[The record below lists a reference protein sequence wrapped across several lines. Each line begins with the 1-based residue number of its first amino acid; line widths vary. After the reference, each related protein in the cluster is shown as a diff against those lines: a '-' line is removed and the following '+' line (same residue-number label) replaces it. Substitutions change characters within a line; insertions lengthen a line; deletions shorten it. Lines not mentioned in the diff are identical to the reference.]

1 MNCTFTWNKRRLFD
15 QRACV
20 AIMAKIMENP
30 LAKVLKVNNRRTSKY
45 RPHPMDTVT
54 FERLASSK
62 LKINAKRAMIAA
74 ERLYNLGF
82 ISYPRTETNK
92 FPPEIKLNDLIQ
104 AQCDNQQWGQYANRI
119 LERGGANPRNGN
131 FVHCYISIIIHTIH
145 FFLLFLAMKF
155 FFLKKMIFS
164 INPLMM
170 SMPFFCLFFCYHII
184 ALRLVRSTFK
194 RKQIGSSSPTHSS
207 DKAGNQSDRW

>member
-1 MNCTFTWNKRRLFD
+1 MGFVVERWKEREEFQPQPFWFIEVNVKRDNMNCTFTWNKRRLFD

-92 FPPEIKLNDLIQ
+92 FPPEIKLNDLLQ

-155 FFLKKMIFS
+155 FF
-164 INPLMM
+164 
-170 SMPFFCLFFCYHII
+170 
-184 ALRLVRSTFK
+184 
-194 RKQIGSSSPTHSS
+194 
-207 DKAGNQSDRW
+207 